1 MAFQTVFPRKSKNSP
16 FFATTR
22 DEGEL
27 DYILPRGKVGN
38 GASRAVA
45 SAEAEW
51 PLWARLGDLRQVV
64 LQRARCAESGHS
76 DRADLTA
83 TFDPCLEKFVLF
95 Q

>member
-38 GASRAVA
+38 GACVTKAPSECDGAALYER
-45 SAEAEW
+45 
-51 PLWARLGDLRQVV
+51 
-64 LQRARCAESGHS
+64 
-76 DRADLTA
+76 
-83 TFDPCLEKFVLF
+83 
-95 Q
+95 